1 MSTKSCILLV
11 DDEERILRSLG
22 LLLRMQYD
30 VITTTE
36 AHEAL
41 RILSEKDI
49 DIVISDQRMPQM
61 TGTEMLAQ
69 ARLSSPRTV
78 RILLTGYADTQATMD
93 SVNEAE
99 VFRYIQKPWGPKE
112 LRDTI
117 AMAAEQARRSRQ
129 PVVVDP
135 PISVK
140 VVTSNLFSILV
151 LDNDPQTLQTVRDIV
166 GLRFP
171 VLGVA
176 SVQAALAIL
185 AHHKI
190 GILISELNL
199 PGEDPATLIKTLK
212 RERPSLLTLV
222 ITSFKDTR
230 RVAELINQAQVYRY
244 LPKPVRAGVLSKS
257 LEATIHRKEFLQK
270 QPEPLPEVDKIPE
283 LREQL
288 NSSRMAAYLQKLRT
302 RLLLTNHEQLS

>member
-1 MSTKSCILLV
+1 MSNRSSILLV

-36 AHEAL
+36 AGEAL
-41 RILSEKDI
+41 RILAEQDI

-78 RILLTGYADTQATMD
+78 RILLTGYADTQATLD

-129 PVVVDP
+129 PIPVAP
-135 PISVK
+135 STEVK
-140 VVTSNLFSILV
+140 VVAAHLFSILV
-151 LDNDPQTLQTVRDIV
+151 LDNDPITLQTVRNIV

-171 VLGVA
+171 VLGVS
-176 SVQAALAIL
+176 SVQAALAIF
-185 AHHKI
+185 AHHKV
-190 GILISELNL
+190 GILISELDI

-212 RERPSLLTLV
+212 RERPNLLTLV
-222 ITSFKDTR
+222 ITSFRDTR

-257 LEATIHRKEFLQK
+257 LEATIQRKETLQK
-270 QPEPLPEVDKIPE
+270 QPEPLPEVDEIPE
-283 LREQL
+283 IREQL
-288 NSSRMAAYLQKLRT
+288 SSSRMAAYLQKLRT
-302 RLLLTNHEQLS
+302 RLLLSSQEQLN